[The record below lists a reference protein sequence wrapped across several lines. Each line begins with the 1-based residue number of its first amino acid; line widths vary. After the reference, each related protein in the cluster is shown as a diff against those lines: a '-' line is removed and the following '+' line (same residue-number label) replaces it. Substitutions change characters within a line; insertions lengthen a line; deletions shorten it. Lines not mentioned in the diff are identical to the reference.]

1 MRPITRR
8 RLVFAHRWMAIALS
22 PFIAALLVTGA
33 ILAFEPL
40 TDRAGPAA
48 AAPRIDTAA
57 LRALITRVPELR
69 DGTGFVLDESRTV
82 ATLISRRG
90 RGERSY
96 SIATGDTVAPPKSPP
111 PTPRE
116 RFFNGVL
123 RIHKDLWGGIGGLF
137 VTLSSFAIALL
148 ALSGPW
154 FAPPGARRGALGWHR
169 WMGWFLWPV
178 LAVGPTSLVMMKLH
192 GFVGGGRGGEA
203 MSYAQVLD
211 RMESASTDP
220 GTIRVIQRMER
231 GGAFVV
237 LEPARGESRRYFVSN
252 SSVTPIDTRTA
263 RAGEA
268 IHAGDWAGGWG
279 GVLNLVSAVAL
290 LGMLGT
296 GLVSWWRR
304 SPRGAQDGIFRAHS

>member
-1 MRPITRR
+1 VHPTTRR

-40 TDRAGPAA
+40 ADHASPVP
-48 AAPRIDTAA
+48 AAPRVDAAA
-57 LRALITRVPELR
+57 LRALVTRVPEVR
-69 DGTGFVLDESRTV
+69 DATGFVLDESRTV

-90 RGERSY
+90 RPERSF

-111 PTPRE
+111 QTARE
-116 RFFNGVL
+116 RFFNRVL
-123 RIHKDLWGGIGGLF
+123 RLHKDLWGGIGGLF

-148 ALSGPW
+148 ALTGPW

-169 WMGWFLWPV
+169 WLGWFLWPV
-178 LAVGPTSLVMMKLH
+178 LAVGPVSLVLMKMH
-192 GFVGGGRGGEA
+192 GFVGGGGSA
-203 MSYAQVLD
+203 PMSYAQILD
-211 RMESASTDP
+211 QMATTQNDL
-220 GTIRVIQRMER
+220 GTVRVIQRMER

-237 LEPARGESRRYFVSN
+237 FEAIPGDSRRYLVKTA
-252 SSVTPIDTRTA
+252 SVTPIDTRTA

-268 IHAGDWAGGWG
+268 MHTGDWAGGWG
-279 GVLNLVSAVAL
+279 GMLNLVSAVAL

-296 GLVSWWRR
+296 GLVSWRR
-304 SPRGAQDGIFRAHS
+304 RARAA